1 MNTMDLFDRI
11 EDNTIQLRSCAM
23 VDIKRIEEM
32 TMQRISVKPVRHRRS
47 LGVYLLAAV
56 LIILSLATTVFAYIG
71 FTRYENPIQ
80 MLKVFYGNEELE
92 SFKGGEVFRDDEDKP
107 YSVVLP
113 TIERVPLDEE
123 LAQEVTPP
131 IAAVGQSVSWG
142 DYTLTIVAHQHDKN
156 LGAGTIYY
164 TVENPNG
171 VEGYGTQFNGEV
183 WWPNGEV
190 MYLSGASWKN
200 FIIPS
205 ETTDTKLSVACYYH
219 GTQWLEKWRAQDYFE
234 MCFYNTDATIQLPK
248 CASEEETTA
257 LISTNG
263 EILITSIGMEVRIQD
278 MEFLQYDTIID
289 ADGIECPL
297 VNEADINYVAVQ
309 FSDGSEYIV
318 EKDKNGEFIDNC
330 AHISIFTQDYTFGRH
345 ITYMFNRIIDPDLVT
360 GVVINDTVFPV
371 QVCEDV
377 SVRMEMLPK
386 TRVFNWEKYQE
397 KIHMEEISS

>member
-1 MNTMDLFDRI
+1 
-11 EDNTIQLRSCAM
+11 
-23 VDIKRIEEM
+23 
-32 TMQRISVKPVRHRRS
+32 
-47 LGVYLLAAV
+47 
-56 LIILSLATTVFAYIG
+56 
-71 FTRYENPIQ
+71 
-80 MLKVFYGNEELE
+80 
-92 SFKGGEVFRDDEDKP
+92 
-107 YSVVLP
+107 
-113 TIERVPLDEE
+113 
-123 LAQEVTPP
+123 
-131 IAAVGQSVSWG
+131 
-142 DYTLTIVAHQHDKN
+142 
-156 LGAGTIYY
+156 
-164 TVENPNG
+164 
-171 VEGYGTQFNGEV
+171 
-183 WWPNGEV
+183 
-190 MYLSGASWKN
+190 
-200 FIIPS
+200 
-205 ETTDTKLSVACYYH
+205 
-219 GTQWLEKWRAQDYFE
+219 
-234 MCFYNTDATIQLPK
+234 
-248 CASEEETTA
+248 
-257 LISTNG
+257 
-263 EILITSIGMEVRIQD
+263 MEVRIQD